1 MHFRKSSGLLVV
13 RSGRA
18 GHSLQKDL
26 ESCAG
31 SGSYPR
37 GSDIFTGVPPPL
49 FQDALDATGFV
60 SWLFVLI
67 CFVAI
72 KPFSARGYK
81 LFVQPQCRRIRY
93 VCMHRA
99 VWPLALG
106 LHLRHPDRFPGWVSF
121 LGALV
126 STRPGRRQPRR
137 RYLRRGSFE
146 GGSLEGSFHERGSFE
161 GGSLEEG
168 TFEEVISKEVASKEA
183 ASKDESGCQK
193 RLAEIENSC

>member
-1 MHFRKSSGLLVV
+1 MRARVAPAWAVHIFLPCAGYLPQIFITRTGSCLQPTRGKPPHFETGPPRHYHNQLVTTSYSISLGCVVPRERQCRSQLVLTVEPFSSGSRGVRQNISSLGVLLHFRKSSGLLVV

-37 GSDIFTGVPPPL
+37 GSDIVTGVPPPL

-72 KPFSARGYK
+72 KPF
-81 LFVQPQCRRIRY
+81 F
-93 VCMHRA
+93 
-99 VWPLALG
+99 
-106 LHLRHPDRFPGWVSF
+106 
-121 LGALV
+121 
-126 STRPGRRQPRR
+126 
-137 RYLRRGSFE
+137 GSW
-146 GGSLEGSFHERGSFE
+146 L
-161 GGSLEEG
+161 
-168 TFEEVISKEVASKEA
+168 
-183 ASKDESGCQK
+183 
-193 RLAEIENSC
+193 